1 MLRPSHISLVVER
14 LKRHQD
20 PTSPFTILEP
30 QNPWINEFYVVQ
42 KRRATDFK
50 ATKLW
55 KDSSGSN
62 NNSGFHW
69 QANSNKEVCSCWWLL
84 PQYLAAP
91 NRPFHSFRVLKNVV
105 RRFLCTSEM
114 LIVDRW
120 NLRNANVP
128 SSGGL
133 SCCTGRLLFS
143 LQRSAFRHCITVHY
157 KVSMRRSLAVI
168 FFAYGVIF
176 PSQPTLSQFKAS
188 KSIDRRILW
197 SSGVSYDRFWSC
209 KIVKG
214 SVGLFKKRFGFDT
227 ELDSRGMYLFIFML
241 NSEMYFYLLSFLCV
255 WFLLS
260 LMKKNQGSSGLG
272 KEVFCFLSSK
282 MQWMHDFCLTNVVLF
297 PCRRPILRI
306 GSFLSLPSMLGWPW
320 IWHYF
325 IAPSNWIISSSPFFI
340 FFSTILTLKIRDLNV

>member
-114 LIVDRW
+114 LMVDRW

-168 FFAYGVIF
+168 FFAYRVIF

-241 NSEMYFYLLSFLCV
+241 NSEMYFYFLSFLCV

-260 LMKKNQGSSGLG
+260 LMKKNRVHLVW
-272 KEVFCFLSSK
+272 KKCCILSSK
-282 MQWMHDFCLTNVVLF
+282 MQWMHDFCLTKVVLF
-297 PCRRPILRI
+297 PCRRPILRL
-306 GSFLSLPSMLGWPW
+306 GSFLSPEYVGVTVNLALLYCPVKLNY
-320 IWHYF
+320 IVL
-325 IAPSNWIISSSPFFI
+325 PFFI
-340 FFSTILTLKIRDLNV
+340 LFSSFYDSYSKDPRS